1 MAAADAF
8 IPLAQVEAT
17 PEQLRD
23 SARHVF
29 DGIAALYDAARPG
42 YPEALFED
50 LVADFGLSPRS
61 HVLEIGCGTG
71 QATRDLALRAGSIRC
86 VEPGGELAA
95 LAQRNLT
102 AFPDVAVEVSTFED
116 AAVEPASYDAV
127 FSATAFHWV
136 DAAIGYAKAAMA
148 LRPGGRMLLV
158 TNAHAH
164 GGTQHLIDQQVRAVH
179 RQLAPEIGEWQFP
192 TAARIAERAADA
204 GPDVAHVW
212 AAIERS
218 FSTPPDTATLFEP
231 VVVRHYPWIAEYD
244 RDGYLAMLASQ
255 SGYQRLPQRERL
267 LTEVGALIDT
277 HLDGRISKAY
287 VTVLAAARRR

>member
-102 AFPDVAVEVSTFED
+102 AFP
-116 AAVEPASYDAV
+116 ASP
-127 FSATAFHWV
+127 SRCRPSRMPPSNRRATAQCSPPPFHWV

-179 RQLAPEIGEWQFP
+179 RQLAQRSASGSSRPPHGSPSGPP
-192 TAARIAERAADA
+192 T
-204 GPDVAHVW
+204 P
-212 AAIERS
+212 
-218 FSTPPDTATLFEP
+218 
-231 VVVRHYPWIAEYD
+231 
-244 RDGYLAMLASQ
+244 
-255 SGYQRLPQRERL
+255 
-267 LTEVGALIDT
+267 
-277 HLDGRISKAY
+277 
-287 VTVLAAARRR
+287 ARRRPRGRHRT